1 MLTSL
6 STAAT
11 GMNAQQFMINTIAN
25 NLANANTT
33 AFKQS
38 SPEFSDLAYQNLY
51 IAGTP
56 TSQTTQS
63 PTGLYVGH
71 GVQVVASNRLF
82 TMGSLSSTGNHLDL
96 SIDGDGFFQ
105 VQLQNGQIGY
115 TRDGSFSLD
124 GQGRLVTSEGN
135 VVIPNIII
143 PQNAESINIAPN
155 GTVTVTQPGGT
166 QTQVGTITLVKFLNP
181 AGLESIGNNVYVSTP
196 ASGQP
201 IQGVANQDGF
211 GQLSQGYLEASN
223 VNVIQQMVDMINAQ
237 NAYEFDSKVIQTSN
251 QMLGEISALIQI

>member
-1 MLTSL
+1 MLNSL

-11 GMNAQQFMINTIAN
+11 GMNAQQFMIDTISN

-33 AFKQS
+33 AFKES
-38 SPEFSDLAYQNLY
+38 RAEFADLAYQNLY

-56 TSQTTQS
+56 TSQNTQS

-71 GVQVVASNRLF
+71 GTRLVATNRLF
-82 TMGSLSSTGNHLDL
+82 TLGSLSSTGNPLDL
-96 SIDGDGFFQ
+96 AIDGDGFFQ

-115 TRDGSFSLD
+115 TRDGSFNLD
-124 GQGRLVTSEGN
+124 GQGRLVTSDGY
-135 VVIPNIII
+135 VVIPNIVI

-166 QTQVGTITLVKFLNP
+166 QTQVGQITLVRFLNP
-181 AGLESIGNNVYVSTP
+181 AGLESIGDNLYVSTP

-201 IQGVANQDGF
+201 IQGIANQDGF
-211 GQLSQGYLEASN
+211 GALRQGYLETSN
-223 VNVIQQMVDMINAQ
+223 VNVIQQMVDMINAER
-237 NAYEFDSKVIQTSN
+237 AYEFDSKVIQTSD
-251 QMLGEISALIQI
+251 QMLQDVATLKQ

>member
-1 MLTSL
+1 MLNSL

-11 GMNAQQFMINTIAN
+11 GMNAQQFMIDTISN

-33 AFKQS
+33 AFKES
-38 SPEFSDLAYQNLY
+38 RAEFADLAYQNLY

-56 TSQTTQS
+56 TSQNTQS

-71 GVQVVASNRLF
+71 GTRLVATNRLF
-82 TMGSLSSTGNHLDL
+82 TLGSLSSTGNPLDL
-96 SIDGDGFFQ
+96 AIDGDGFFQ

-115 TRDGSFSLD
+115 TRDGSFNLD
-124 GQGRLVTSEGN
+124 GQGRLVTSDGY
-135 VVIPNIII
+135 VVVPNIVI

-166 QTQVGTITLVKFLNP
+166 QTQVGQITLVRFLNP
-181 AGLESIGNNVYVSTP
+181 AGLESIGDNLYVATP

-201 IQGVANQDGF
+201 IQGIANQDGF
-211 GQLSQGYLEASN
+211 GALRQGYLETSN
-223 VNVIQQMVDMINAQ
+223 VNVIQQMVDMINAER
-237 NAYEFDSKVIQTSN
+237 AYEFDSKVIQTSD
-251 QMLGEISALIQI
+251 QMLQDVATLKQ

>member
-1 MLTSL
+1 MLNSL

-11 GMNAQQFMINTIAN
+11 GMNAQQFMIDTISN

-33 AFKQS
+33 AFKES
-38 SPEFSDLAYQNLY
+38 RAEFADLAYQNLY

-56 TSQTTQS
+56 TSQNTQS

-71 GVQVVASNRLF
+71 GTRLVATNRLF
-82 TMGSLSSTGNHLDL
+82 TLGSLSSTGNPLDL
-96 SIDGDGFFQ
+96 AIDGDGFFQ

-115 TRDGSFSLD
+115 TRDGSFNLD
-124 GQGRLVTSEGN
+124 GQGRLVTSDGY
-135 VVIPNIII
+135 VVIPNIVI

-166 QTQVGTITLVKFLNP
+166 QTQVGQITLVRFLNP
-181 AGLESIGNNVYVSTP
+181 AGLESIGDNLYVATP

-211 GQLSQGYLEASN
+211 GALRQGYLETSN
-223 VNVIQQMVDMINAQ
+223 VNVIQQMVDMINAER
-237 NAYEFDSKVIQTSN
+237 AYEFDSKVIQTSD
-251 QMLGEISALIQI
+251 QMLQDVATLKQ